1 MTKFKL
7 NNKYNIIFIFVIG
20 VFTSFSLPPYNNLF
34 INFITIPF
42 FFILILKNINS
53 SKWKIFYLGWGFG
66 FGYFC
71 SNLYWIIN
79 SLTFDP
85 QFKILI
91 PIAFIVIPLF
101 LGIFYGL
108 VSFVFSYFKNNN
120 EIILIFIFAVIFS
133 LVDFLRGFIFG
144 GFPWNIIA
152 FSWTK
157 YLSSIQI
164 LSYIGTYTFNLFSI
178 TLFLIPSIAFLKIKN
193 LFKAASLLITFLIL
207 LSNYIYGNSVL
218 QKSKNTVNNLD
229 FKIKIAS
236 PKISIM
242 RFLQESD
249 PEKTIKDLILIS
261 KPKLNE
267 RTIFIYPEGILPG
280 VSLQNIQNY
289 KDIISN
295 HFSKNHIIVMGINSY
310 KNQNEFDEIYNSLA
324 VFDNKLNV
332 LFKYDKN
339 NLVPFGEFLPFEN
352 FFSKFGLKK
361 ITQGYQSFSS
371 GSKREVI
378 NIFNKNFLP
387 LICYEIIYSG
397 SLKKKSEDFDF
408 ILNLS
413 EDGWF
418 GDSIGL
424 DQHFS
429 HSIFRAIEE
438 GKYLIRSANNGSS
451 AYINFNGEVLESIKS
466 TESGVIEVNYYEKPS
481 ETLFSS
487 QGNKIFFYFIAF
499 YIILIFFFKKK
510 GSLK

>member
-133 LVDFLRGFIFG
+133 LVDLLRGFIFG

-178 TLFLIPSIAFLKIKN
+178 TLFLIPSIAFLKIKK
-193 LFKAASLLITFLIL
+193 LFKAAFLLITFLIL

-229 FKIKIAS
+229 FKIKIVS

-280 VSLQNIQNY
+280 VSLQNIRNY

-397 SLKKKSEDFDF
+397 SLKKKSEEYDF

-418 GDSIGL
+418 GDSVGL

-466 TESGVIEVNYYEKPS
+466 TESGVIEVNYYEKSS
-481 ETLFSS
+481 ETLFST
-487 QGNKIFFYFIAF
+487 QGNKIFFYFITF
-499 YIILIFFFKKK
+499 YIILIFFLKRK
-510 GSLK
+510 GV

>member
-133 LVDFLRGFIFG
+133 LVDLLRGFIFG

-178 TLFLIPSIAFLKIKN
+178 TLFLIPSIAFLKIKK
-193 LFKAASLLITFLIL
+193 LFKAAFLLITFLIL

-339 NLVPFGEFLPFEN
+339 NLVPCGEFLPFGN

-397 SLKKKSEDFDF
+397 SLKKKSEEYDF

-418 GDSIGL
+418 GDSVGL

-487 QGNKIFFYFIAF
+487 QGNKIFFYFITF
-499 YIILIFFFKKK
+499 YIILIFFLKRK
-510 GSLK
+510 GV

>member
-397 SLKKKSEDFDF
+397 SLKKKSEEYDF

-418 GDSIGL
+418 GDSVGL

-466 TESGVIEVNYYEKPS
+466 TESGVIEVNYYEKSS
-481 ETLFSS
+481 ETLFST
-487 QGNKIFFYFIAF
+487 QGNKIFFYFITF
-499 YIILIFFFKKK
+499 YIILIFFLKRK
-510 GSLK
+510 GV

>member
-7 NNKYNIIFIFVIG
+7 NNKHNIIFVFVLG

-42 FFILILKNINS
+42 FYILILKNINS
-53 SKWKIFYLGWGFG
+53 SKWKIFYLGCAFG

-71 SNLYWIIN
+71 SNLYWITN

-101 LGIFYGL
+101 LGTFYGL
-108 VSFVFSYFKNNN
+108 VSFVFSYFKNND

-164 LSYIGTYTFNLFSI
+164 LSYIGTYTLNLLSI
-178 TLFLIPSIAFLKIKN
+178 TLFLIPSIAFLKIKK
-193 LFKAASLLITFLIL
+193 LFKGISLLIIFLIL
-207 LSNYIYGNSVL
+207 LLNHIYGNSIL
-218 QKSKNTVNNLD
+218 QKSKNAVNNLD
-229 FKIKIAS
+229 FKVKIVS

-242 RFLQESD
+242 RFLQDSD

-267 RTIFIYPEGILPG
+267 RTIFIYPEGILPS

-289 KDIISN
+289 KHLISN

-310 KNQNEFDEIYNSLA
+310 KNQNKFDEIYNSLA
-324 VFDNKLNV
+324 VFDNELNV

-339 NLVPFGEFLPFEN
+339 KLVPFGEFLPFEN
-352 FFSKFGLKK
+352 FLSKFGLKK
-361 ITQGYQSFSS
+361 ITQGYQSFSP

-378 NIFNKNFLP
+378 NIFDKNFLP

-397 SLKKKSEDFDF
+397 NLKKKSEEFDF

-424 DQHFS
+424 NQHFS

-466 TESGVIEVNYYEKPS
+466 TESGVIEVNYYEKSS
-481 ETLFSS
+481 ETLFSK
-487 QGNKIFFYFIAF
+487 QGNKIFFYFIVF
-499 YIILIFFFKKK
+499 YIILIFFLKKK
-510 GSLK
+510 GSLR

>member
-7 NNKYNIIFIFVIG
+7 NKKYNIIFIFLIG

-34 INFITIPF
+34 INFITIPLF
-42 FFILILKNINS
+42 YIIVLKNINS
-53 SKWKIFYLGWGFG
+53 SKWNIFLLGWMFG

-71 SNLYWIIN
+71 SNLYWITN

-85 QFKILI
+85 QFKYLI
-91 PIAFIVIPLF
+91 PIAYIVIPSF

-108 VSFVFSYFKNNN
+108 ISFLFSYFKNRE

-133 LVDFLRGFIFG
+133 LVEFLRGFIFG

-164 LSYIGTYTFNLFSI
+164 LSYIGTYTFNLLSI
-178 TLFLIPSIAFLKIKN
+178 TLFLIPSVAFLKIKN
-193 LFKAASLLITFLIL
+193 LFKLISLLILFLIL
-207 LSNYIYGNSVL
+207 LSNHIYGSSVL
-218 QKSKNTVNNLD
+218 KKSKNQVNNLD
-229 FKIKIAS
+229 FKVKIVS

-242 RFLQESD
+242 RFLQDSD
-249 PEKTIKDLILIS
+249 PKKTIKDLILIS

-267 RTIFIYPEGILPG
+267 RTIFIYPEGILPSI
-280 VSLQNIQNY
+280 SLQNIQNY
-289 KDIISN
+289 KDIFSK
-295 HFSKNHIIVMGINSY
+295 HFSKNHIIIMGINSY
-310 KNQNEFDEIYNSLA
+310 KNKNKFDKIYNSLA
-324 VFDNKLNV
+324 VFDNELNI

-361 ITQGYQSFSS
+361 ITHGYQSFSS
-371 GSKREVI
+371 GSKRETI

-397 SLKKKSEDFDF
+397 RLKKKLDEFDF

-438 GKYLIRSANNGSS
+438 GKYVIRSANNGIS

-466 TESGVIEVNYYEKPS
+466 TESGVIEVNYYEKSS
-481 ETLFSS
+481 ETLFSA

-499 YIILIFFFKKK
+499 YIILIFFLKRK
-510 GSLK
+510 GV